1 MRDLSA
7 HRSLSRTL
15 LAGALLLLLGAA
27 FWAVH
32 RASLASETAPASVAD
47 KPVPPGTFRPT
58 RSQLEGLTVVKVVAA
73 NFRGEQTTDGTVATN
88 DDATTPV
95 YSPYSGRVA
104 KLFAKPGEFMQ
115 KGAPLMSVEAS
126 EFVQGQSDLV
136 AALSAAAS
144 ARAQVV
150 LTEAAEQRQHDL
162 YLAKAGAYK
171 DWLQSQSDLTAARA
185 TLRSAEIALG
195 AARDRLRILGRSDE
209 EITALEKEPGT
220 RRLSSEAIVRS
231 PIAGTVIQRQVGLG
245 QYIQSAAAGASS
257 PVYLIGNLSTAWLV
271 ANVRETEAAQLRVG
285 QPVEVRVLAWP
296 GRVFKAKISWIAA
309 ALDPSTHRLLVRAE
323 VDNHDGALKPMMFG
337 SFRILTGDAVVAPG
351 VPQDAI
357 VYEGAEAHVF
367 VALDDGTLAIRPIH
381 TGRTSG
387 DLVEVTEGLA
397 AGERVVTRGALFID
411 RATETR

>member
-1 MRDLSA
+1 
-7 HRSLSRTL
+7 
-15 LAGALLLLLGAA
+15 
-27 FWAVH
+27 
-32 RASLASETAPASVAD
+32 
-47 KPVPPGTFRPT
+47 
-58 RSQLEGLTVVKVVAA
+58 
-73 NFRGEQTTDGTVATN
+73 
-88 DDATTPV
+88 
-95 YSPYSGRVA
+95 
-104 KLFAKPGEFMQ
+104 
-115 KGAPLMSVEAS
+115 
-126 EFVQGQSDLV
+126 
-136 AALSAAAS
+136 
-144 ARAQVV
+144 
-150 LTEAAEQRQHDL
+150 
-162 YLAKAGAYK
+162 
-171 DWLQSQSDLTAARA
+171 
-185 TLRSAEIALG
+185 
-195 AARDRLRILGRSDE
+195 
-209 EITALEKEPGT
+209 
-220 RRLSSEAIVRS
+220 
-231 PIAGTVIQRQVGLG
+231 
-245 QYIQSAAAGASS
+245 
-257 PVYLIGNLSTAWLV
+257 VYLIGNLSTAWLV